1 MKGLARRNERAA
13 DGPAVRL
20 SVLDRLIDEAPDK
33 PDEPTLSNA
42 EAVAHLR
49 SNLRRD
55 LEALLNAHHRWRS
68 IPQGYDELPRSPLA
82 WGIAD
87 FTAGGFNDPRKREE
101 LRTEI
106 ENAIR
111 TFETRLARVRVTL
124 LEPNNTLSATLRLR
138 IDGLLRVET
147 EAEPI
152 AFDTLINAASP
163 GVKVEANLERL
174 RSPDD
179 V

>member
-1 MKGLARRNERAA
+1 MRNLTRLNERAA
-13 DGPAVRL
+13 DGPAARL

-33 PDEPTLSNA
+33 PDEPILSNA
-42 EAVAHLR
+42 EAVAHVR

-55 LEALLNAHHRWRS
+55 LEALLNAHRRWRS
-68 IPQGYDELPRSPLA
+68 VPQGYEELPRSLLV

-87 FTAGGFNDPRKREE
+87 FTAGAFNDPRKREE

-106 ENAIR
+106 EYAIR

-124 LEPNNTLSATLRLR
+124 LEPNDTLSSTLRLR
-138 IDGLLRVET
+138 IDGLLRIET

-152 AFDTLINAASP
+152 SFDTLINAAST
-163 GVKVEANLERL
+163 GIKVEANAERL

>member
-1 MKGLARRNERAA
+1 MKGLARRDERAA
-13 DGPAVRL
+13 DGPTVRL
-20 SVLDRLIDEAPDK
+20 SLLDRLIDEAPDK

-42 EAVAHLR
+42 EAVVHVRNA
-49 SNLRRD
+49 LRRD
-55 LEALLNAHHRWRS
+55 LEALLNAHRRWRS
-68 IPQGYDELPRSPLA
+68 VPQGYNELPRSLVA
-82 WGIAD
+82 WGLAD
-87 FTAGGFNDPRKREE
+87 FTAGAFNDPRKREE

-124 LEPNNTLSATLRLR
+124 LEPDNTLSSTLRLR
-138 IDGLLRVET
+138 IDGLLRIET

-152 AFDTLINAASP
+152 AFDTLINAAST
-163 GVKVEANLERL
+163 GVKVETNLERL

>member
-20 SVLDRLIDEAPDK
+20 SVLDRLIDEAPGK
-33 PDEPTLSNA
+33 SDEPALSSA
-42 EAVAHLR
+42 EAIVRVRNA
-49 SNLRRD
+49 LRRD
-55 LEALLNAHHRWRS
+55 LEALLNAHRRWRS
-68 IPQGYDELPRSPLA
+68 VPQGYEELPRSPLA
-82 WGIAD
+82 WGIAG
-87 FTAGGFNDPRKREE
+87 FTAGAFNDPRKREE

-124 LEPNNTLSATLRLR
+124 LEPDNTLSSTLRLR
-138 IDGLLRVET
+138 IDGLLRIET

-152 AFDTLINAASP
+152 AFDTLINAAST

>member
-1 MKGLARRNERAA
+1 MKGLAQLNGRSAE
-13 DGPAVRL
+13 GPAVRL

-33 PDEPTLSNA
+33 PDEPALSNA
-42 EAVAHLR
+42 EAVAYLR

-55 LEALLNAHHRWRS
+55 LEALLNAHRRWRS
-68 IPQGYDELPRSPLA
+68 VPQGCDELPRSPLA

-87 FTAGGFNDPRKREE
+87 FTAGAFNDPSKREE

-111 TFETRLARVRVTL
+111 TFETRLTHVRVSL
-124 LEPNNTLSATLRLR
+124 LDPNNNLSSTLRLR

-152 AFDTLINAASP
+152 AFDTLINAAST
-163 GVKVEANLERL
+163 GVRVEANPERL
-174 RSPDD
+174 R
-179 V
+179 

>member
-1 MKGLARRNERAA
+1 MKSLTGRNERAT
-13 DGPAVRL
+13 DGPALRL
-20 SVLDRLIDEAPDK
+20 SLLDRLIDEAPDK

-42 EAVAHLR
+42 EVIGHLR
-49 SNLRRD
+49 NNLRRD
-55 LEALLNAHHRWRS
+55 LEALLNAHRRWRS
-68 IPQGYDELPRSPLA
+68 VPQGYDELSQSPLA

-87 FTAGGFNDPRKREE
+87 LAAGAFNDPRKREE
-101 LRTEI
+101 LRFEI

-111 TFETRLARVRVTL
+111 TFETRLARVRVNL
-124 LEPNNTLSATLRLR
+124 LDPNNTLSSTLRLR

-152 AFDTLINAASP
+152 AFDTLINAASA
-163 GVKVEANLERL
+163 GVQVEARSERL

>member
-1 MKGLARRNERAA
+1 MKGLARRNDRAA
-13 DGPAVRL
+13 DGPTFRL

-33 PDEPTLSNA
+33 PDEPALSNA
-42 EAVAHLR
+42 EAVVHLR
-49 SNLRRD
+49 NNLRRD
-55 LEALLNAHHRWRS
+55 LEALLNAHQRWRS
-68 IPQGYDELPRSPLA
+68 VPEGYDELARSPLT

-87 FTAGGFNDPRKREE
+87 FTAGAFNDPRKREE

-124 LEPNNTLSATLRLR
+124 LEPNNTLSSTLRLR

-152 AFDTLINAASP
+152 AFDTLINAASTD
-163 GVKVEANLERL
+163 VKVEANPDRV

>member
-1 MKGLARRNERAA
+1 MKGLAKLNESAA

-42 EAVAHLR
+42 EAVAHVR
-49 SNLRRD
+49 NALRRD
-55 LEALLNAHHRWRS
+55 LEALLNAHRRWRS
-68 IPQGYDELPRSPLA
+68 VPQVYDELQRSPLA

-87 FTAGGFNDPRKREE
+87 FTAGAFNDPRKREE

-124 LEPNNTLSATLRLR
+124 LEPNNTLSSTLRLR
-138 IDGLLRVET
+138 IDGLLRIET

-152 AFDTLINAASP
+152 AFDTLINSAST
-163 GVKVEANLERL
+163 GIKVEANLERL

>member
-1 MKGLARRNERAA
+1 MRNLTRLNERSA
-13 DGPAVRL
+13 DRPTVPL

-42 EAVAHLR
+42 EAVAHIR
-49 SNLRRD
+49 SHLRRD
-55 LEALLNAHHRWRS
+55 LEALLNAHPRWRS
-68 IPQGYDELPRSPLA
+68 VPQGYEELPRSLLV

-87 FTAGGFNDPRKREE
+87 FTAGAFNDPRKREE

-124 LEPNNTLSATLRLR
+124 LEPNDTLSSTLRLR
-138 IDGLLRVET
+138 IDGLLRIET

-152 AFDTLINAASP
+152 AFDTLINSAST
-163 GVKVEANLERL
+163 GVKVEANAERL

>member
-1 MKGLARRNERAA
+1 MKRLTRRNERAA
-13 DGPAVRL
+13 DGPSVRL

-42 EAVAHLR
+42 EAIGHLR
-49 SNLRRD
+49 NNLRRD
-55 LEALLNAHHRWRS
+55 LEALLNAHRRWRS
-68 IPQGYDELPRSPLA
+68 IPQGYEELSRSPLA

-87 FTAGGFNDPRKREE
+87 FTAGAFNDPRKREE

-111 TFETRLARVRVTL
+111 TFETRLTRVRVSL
-124 LEPNNTLSATLRLR
+124 LDPNNTLSSTLRLR
-138 IDGLLRVET
+138 IDGLFRVET
-147 EAEPI
+147 DAEPI
-152 AFDTLINAASP
+152 AFDTLINAASA
-163 GVKVEANLERL
+163 GVRVEANPER
-174 RSPDD
+174 RSPGD

>member
-1 MKGLARRNERAA
+1 MKGLAPRNKRAV

-42 EAVAHLR
+42 EAVVHVR
-49 SNLRRD
+49 NSLRRD
-55 LEALLNAHHRWRS
+55 LEALLNAHRRWRS

-87 FTAGGFNDPRKREE
+87 FTAGAFNDPREREE

-124 LEPNNTLSATLRLR
+124 LEPDNTLSSTLRLR
-138 IDGLLRVET
+138 IDGLLRIEA

-152 AFDTLINAASP
+152 AFDTVINAAST
-163 GVKVEANLERL
+163 GVKVEANPQRQG
-174 RSPDD
+174 SSGN

>member
-1 MKGLARRNERAA
+1 MKGRPRNKERAD
-13 DGPAVRL
+13 DGPEVRL

-33 PDEPTLSNA
+33 RNEPMLSSA

-49 SNLRRD
+49 NNLRRD
-55 LEALLNAHHRWRS
+55 LEALLNAHRRWRS
-68 IPQGYDELPRSPLA
+68 WPQGYGELQQSPIA
-82 WGIAD
+82 WGISD
-87 FTAGGFNDPRKREE
+87 FTAGAFNDPRRRED

-111 TFETRLARVRVTL
+111 AFEPRLTRVRVSL
-124 LEPNNTLSATLRLR
+124 LDPNDTLSSTLRLR

-147 EAEPI
+147 DAEPI
-152 AFDTLINAASP
+152 AFDTLIDAAST
-163 GVKVEANLERL
+163 GVQVEANAGRL
-174 RSPDD
+174 GSPDN